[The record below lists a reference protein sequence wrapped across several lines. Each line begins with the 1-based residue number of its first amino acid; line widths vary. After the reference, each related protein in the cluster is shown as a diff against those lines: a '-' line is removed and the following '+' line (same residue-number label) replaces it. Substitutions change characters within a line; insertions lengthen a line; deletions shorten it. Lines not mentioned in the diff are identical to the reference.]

1 MANEQ
6 LKTAAASAPWMA
18 DALAPGLP
26 PQVFQHTVSQADMAI
41 SITDVHGNIL
51 YVNPAFTRVTG
62 YTTDEAIGKNQS
74 ILSNKSMPPAL
85 YQSLWQK
92 ISQGEV
98 WTGRLINRHKDGSQY
113 LAELS
118 ISPIV
123 DAHGKVLNYLGMHR
137 DITEVHRLEYQVRN
151 QKALIESV
159 VDAAPV
165 VIALLDVDDRVVLDN
180 HEYKKLQADLGMA
193 EPAPMLMSAIRA
205 SLELE
210 SGKGR
215 RTSGYLFLD
224 REVRIDRP
232 GGNTPR
238 WFSCSGSRVRED
250 DSTADAFLAG
260 RRRDYLLL
268 VAKEIT
274 SLRAQQEKVRVA
286 ALQAVMAD
294 EDRVLALRE
303 SLAAATFRIEGPLN
317 MMASVVAMLAR
328 RKGETDP
335 MSVAL
340 VEAIAAGQQAL
351 EELRSMIPGETRE
364 AIGPVNLNELLRD
377 VLDLSTS
384 HLLAAGI
391 TVSWKPQA
399 MLPALQGAPNKLRS
413 LFKALI
419 DNAIEAMNVRGC
431 RERELTLASKER
443 RGGIEVLIEDSGPGI
458 DNSQHLKVFEPFHTT
473 KRGGGHLGTGLS
485 SAQQVAA
492 DHGGYIEIGPAAV
505 RGCRVRVLFPLHPRP

>member
-1 MANEQ
+1 MTNKQ
-6 LKTAAASAPWMA
+6 FKIAAASASLAA
-18 DALAPGLP
+18 DGLVP
-26 PQVFQHTVSQADMAI
+26 SIPAQVFQHTVSQADMAI
-41 SITDVHGNIL
+41 SITDVYGNIL

-62 YTTDEAIGKNQS
+62 YASEEVIGKNQS
-74 ILSNKSMPPAL
+74 ILSNKTMPPAL
-85 YQSLWQK
+85 YKSMWQK
-92 ISQGEV
+92 ISQGEA
-98 WTGRLINRHKDGSQY
+98 WSGRLINRHKNGSKY

-123 DAHGKVLNYLGMHR
+123 DADGEVLNYLGIHR

-224 REVRIDRP
+224 REVRIDPP
-232 GGNTPR
+232 GGNSPR
-238 WFSCSGSRVRED
+238 WFSCSGSRVREE

-274 SLRAQQEKVRVA
+274 SLRTQQEKVRVA

-303 SLAAATFRIEGPLN
+303 SLAAATFRVEGPLN
-317 MMASVVAMLAR
+317 MIASVVAMLAR
-328 RKGETDP
+328 RKGESDP

-340 VEAIAAGQQAL
+340 TEAIASGQQAL

-377 VLDLSTS
+377 VLDLSTGR
-384 HLLAAGI
+384 LLAAGVMVI
-391 TVSWKPQA
+391 WKPQA
-399 MLPALQGAPNKLRS
+399 MLPALHGAPNKLRS

-431 RERELTLASKER
+431 RERELTVASKVR
-443 RGGIEVLIEDSGPGI
+443 ADGIEVVIEDSGPGI
-458 DNSQHLKVFEPFHTT
+458 ASSLQFKVFEPFHTT

-492 DHGGYIEIGPAAV
+492 DHGGCIEIGPAAV
-505 RGCRVRVLFPLHPRP
+505 RGCRVRVLLPLHPRP